1 MTKRKHETVVELKAD
16 PEAVWKAIA
25 EAEGLKRWFAL
36 DARLDGGTVWVSW
49 GPEMEG
55 PFGVVRAIEPPRRLL
70 WGDQREGGEL
80 ATEFLIE
87 GEAGRTTLRIV
98 ASGFD
103 GANWEDEFEGTKN
116 GWALF
121 GAQLRHALE
130 RHPGQPRAALIVS
143 ARADAPRAAVWPRLL
158 AALGEPPGPVVLRID
173 EAALAFV
180 VPELGDGLVAIELCP
195 SRGGTYLSATVGAFG
210 ENPPREALAA
220 WRDRLEHALAT
231 VD

>member
-1 MTKRKHETVVELKAD
+1 MTKRKHETVVELRAD
-16 PEAVWKAIA
+16 PEVVWKALT

-36 DARLDGGTVWVSW
+36 DARLDGGTLWVSW

-55 PFGVVRAIEPPRRLL
+55 PFGAAREIEPLRRLS
-70 WGDQREGGEL
+70 WGDTSEGGGL
-80 ATEFLIE
+80 ATEFLLE
-87 GEAGRTTLRIV
+87 GRAGQTTLRIV

-103 GANWEDEFEGTKN
+103 GESWEDEFEGTKS

-143 ARADAPRAAVWPRLL
+143 ARSDAPRAAVWPRVL
-158 AALGEPPGPVVLRID
+158 AALGELPGPVALRIE

-180 VPELGDGLVAIELCP
+180 VPELGDGLVAIELGP
-195 SRGGTYLSATVGAFG
+195 SRGGTFLSATVGAFG
-210 ENPPREALAA
+210 DHPPRDALAA
-220 WRDRLEHALAT
+220 WRDRLAH
-231 VD
+231 VVGG